1 MIAENMKEEVQ
12 KNSTVRQMFEE
23 GRRRAK
29 IYGEDK
35 VYDFSLGNPSVPAP
49 EEINREIIRLVQES
63 DSLKLHGYMTNAG
76 YEDVRK
82 KVADSLNKRFG
93 THFTENNIIMTTGA
107 AGAINIIFKTL
118 LNPDEEVI
126 IFAPYFMEY
135 RAYVKNHKA
144 VPVIIPPN
152 TDTFQPNLEAFEKA
166 ITPKTKALLLNS
178 PNNPTGVVY
187 SEETIIKIAEILR
200 KKQEEFGTEI
210 YIVSDEPYREL
221 AYDGVNVPFVT
232 KYYDN
237 TAVCYSFSKSLS
249 LPGERIGYLVIP
261 SEFCDYEQVFSAA
274 SIAIRIM
281 GYMNAPSLI
290 QKVIGSCIDLETDIG
305 AYDKNRRLLYEG
317 LTECGYECVK
327 PEGAFYLFLKSPLE
341 NDFEFVEKA
350 KNHNILIV
358 PGSSFTCP
366 GYARISYCVSEE
378 TIKNSLP
385 AFRKLA
391 EELNLK

>member
-29 IYGEDK
+29 LYGEDK
-35 VYDFSLGNPSVPAP
+35 VFDFSLGNPSVPAP

-63 DSLKLHGYMTNAG
+63 DSLKLHGYMSNAG

-82 KVADSLNKRFG
+82 QVADSLNRRFD

-118 LNPDEEVI
+118 LNPEEEVI

-144 VPVIIPPN
+144 VPVIVPPD
-152 TDTFQPNLEAFEKA
+152 TETFQPNLEAFEKA
-166 ITPKTKALLLNS
+166 ITPRTKALLLNS

-187 SEETIIKIAEILR
+187 SEETIIKIAGIL
-200 KKQEEFGTEI
+200 KQKQEEFGTEI

-221 AYDGVNVPFVT
+221 VYDDVKVPFVT
-232 KYYDN
+232 RYYDN

-261 SEFCDYEQVFSAA
+261 NEFCDYEQVFAAA

-281 GYMNAPSLI
+281 GYMNAPSLM
-290 QKVIGSCIDLETDIG
+290 QKVIGNCIDLETDIEV
-305 AYDKNRRLLYEG
+305 YDRNRKILYNG
-317 LTECGYECVK
+317 LKELGFECVK
-327 PEGAFYLFLKSPLE
+327 PEGAFYLFMKSPME
-341 NDFEFVEKA
+341 SDFEFAEKA
-350 KNHNILIV
+350 KEHNILIV
-358 PGSSFTCP
+358 PGTSFTCP
-366 GYARISYCVSEE
+366 GYLRISYCVSEA
-378 TIKNSLP
+378 TIRNSLIE
-385 AFRKLA
+385 FKKLA
-391 EELNLK
+391 QELNLI